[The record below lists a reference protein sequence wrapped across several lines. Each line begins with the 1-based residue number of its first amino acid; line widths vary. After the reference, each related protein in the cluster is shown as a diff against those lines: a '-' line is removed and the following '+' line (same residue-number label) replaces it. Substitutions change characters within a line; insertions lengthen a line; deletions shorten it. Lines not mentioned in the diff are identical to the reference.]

1 MDLAFLP
8 SERIREVP
16 PAACSAA
23 QRSANVQRGGGRPM
37 AEFIRLENVRKSWG
51 TAVGVA
57 GVDLSIAR
65 GEFTVL
71 LGPSGCGKSTLLRL
85 VAGLELP
92 DTGRVLIDGRDVT
105 GEPPSSRRLSMVFQ
119 SYALFPHL
127 TVAENIVFG
136 LKVRRVAKGER
147 AQRLAKALAV
157 TGLQGLEQRKPS
169 ELSGGQRQRVALARA
184 VIADHPI
191 CLMDEPLSNLD
202 AKLRHSVRQ
211 EIRAMQRELGMTVI
225 YVTHDQTE
233 AMGMADR
240 IVLLNAGR
248 IEQTGT
254 PEEFYREPS
263 TIFSATFIG
272 SPPMVLIPLDAVPA
286 HLRPDR
292 LDVSAGARCF
302 VGVRPEDFEI
312 GQPRDNTVAARVN
325 STEFLGAETLAYLS
339 AASGDITARIDG
351 HTVLPGGAQ
360 VGLSW
365 PRDAAHLFDANTGR
379 RMPSRTLKID
389 RGTTARPA
397 GQAASA

>member
-1 MDLAFLP
+1 
-8 SERIREVP
+8 
-16 PAACSAA
+16 
-23 QRSANVQRGGGRPM
+23 M

-51 TAVGVA
+51 TSVGVA
-57 GVDLSIAR
+57 GIDLSIAK
-65 GEFTVL
+65 GDFTVL

-92 DTGRVLIDGRDVT
+92 DSGRVFIDGHDVT
-105 GEPPSSRRLSMVFQ
+105 GESPSSRRLSMVFQ

-127 TVAENIVFG
+127 TVADNIVFG
-136 LKVRRVAKGER
+136 LKVRRVVKAER
-147 AQRLAKALAV
+147 IQRLKKALAL
-157 TGLQGLEQRKPS
+157 TGLEGLELRKPA

-211 EIRAMQRELGMTVI
+211 EIRAMHRELGMTVL

-248 IEQTGT
+248 IEQTGS
-254 PEEFYREPS
+254 PEEFYREPA
-263 TIFSATFIG
+263 TTFAATFIG
-272 SPPMVLIPLDAVPA
+272 SPPMVLIADDAVPA
-286 HLRPDR
+286 QLRPEREDGG
-292 LDVSAGARCF
+292 VGGCV
-302 VGVRPEDFEI
+302 VGVRPEDIEI
-312 GQPRDNTVAARVN
+312 GEPREGTLAARVN
-325 STEFLGAETLAYLS
+325 STEFLGAEALVYLS

-351 HTVLPGGAQ
+351 QGSLDPGAL

-365 PRDAAHLFDANTGR
+365 RLEAAHIFDAGTGR
-379 RMPSRTLKID
+379 RLPKRIAKLD
-389 RGTTARPA
+389 RGTIARPT
-397 GQAASA
+397 GQAASV